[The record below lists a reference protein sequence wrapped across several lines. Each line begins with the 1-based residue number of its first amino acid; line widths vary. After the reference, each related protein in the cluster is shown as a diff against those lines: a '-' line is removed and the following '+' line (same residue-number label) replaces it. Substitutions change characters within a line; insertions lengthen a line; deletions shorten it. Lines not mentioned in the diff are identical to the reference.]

1 MYNNIRSTARTS
13 TLSVVFNIALKLF
26 VNEICQK
33 KKKKG
38 IDALGWVEISKT
50 ISNYRGYE
58 SISGKLQK
66 NNGKT
71 NLNNKIMQ

>member
-1 MYNNIRSTARTS
+1 MYNNIRSTARIS
-13 TLSVVFNIALKLF
+13 TLSVVFNITLKLL

-33 KKKKG
+33 KKNG

-50 ISNYRGYE
+50 TSNYRGYE

>member
-1 MYNNIRSTARTS
+1 MYNNIRSTARIS
-13 TLSVVFNIALKLF
+13 TLSVVFNITLKLL

-33 KKKKG
+33 KKNG
-38 IDALGWVEISKT
+38 IDALGWVKISKT
-50 ISNYRGYE
+50 TSNYRGYE